1 MRNKN
6 IFHISIDFKELS
18 PYPSM
23 SREGEK
29 PMPIKGKPEGAEE
42 TALIPIPEQQTFFVA
57 KSNELIQQSRFS
69 MTVQQNKIMLY
80 LISKIKPMDIGDEVY
95 SVSIREFCKVCN
107 IDYNSGKNYADAK
120 KAIKA
125 IADKSVWVKQEDG
138 SEVLLRW
145 LNRVKLNRETN
156 CFEIT
161 FHEDMLP
168 YLYDLQ
174 SRYTRYCFNNVL
186 TMKSKYGIRLYE
198 LLKSYQFMKKEISFT
213 IEELKKRL
221 DAEGYKRYPDFRR
234 FVLEKAIEDI
244 NECSDIEVSYTPYSS
259 SNKRGTNYITFTIKE
274 PSYLEDKL
282 RKTRKKRKLTP
293 SGKSEYKRR
302 VKAYEARVK
311 KEEENSQS

>member
-1 MRNKN
+1 
-6 IFHISIDFKELS
+6 
-18 PYPSM
+18 M
-23 SREGEK
+23 S
-29 PMPIKGKPEGAEE
+29 IKGKPDEAEE
-42 TALIPIPEQQTFFVA
+42 TALIRIPDQQTYFVA
-57 KSNELIQQSRFS
+57 KSNELIQQSRYS

-95 SVSIREFCKVCN
+95 SVSVRDFCKVCN
-107 IDYNSGKNYADAK
+107 IDYNSGKNYEDAK

-125 IADKSVWVKQEDG
+125 IADKSVWVRQADG

-156 CFEIT
+156 GFEIT

-174 SRYTRYCFNNVL
+174 SRYTRYCFDNVL

-198 LLKSYQFMKKEISFT
+198 LLKSYQFSNNEISFT
-213 IEELKKRL
+213 VEELKKRL

-244 NECSDIEVSYTPYSS
+244 NECSDIAVSYTPCSS

-274 PSYLEDKL
+274 PDCLEDKL
-282 RKTRKKRKLTP
+282 RETRKKRKLTP
-293 SGKSEYKRR
+293 SGKAEYKRR
-302 VKAYEARVK
+302 LNAYEASVK
-311 KEEENSQS
+311 REEKNSQS